1 MSPSLITVSAFE
13 WEQDVSY
20 FVFSSLSIFLS
31 TATNVTN
38 LNPLKLDNNFFSLV
52 LTAYLVSLSCSS
64 EFKEFECPTL

>member
-1 MSPSLITVSAFE
+1 MSPSLIIVSAFE
-13 WEQDVSY
+13 WEQNVSY

-31 TATNVTN
+31 TATNVVTN

-64 EFKEFECPTL
+64 EFKEFE

>member
-31 TATNVTN
+31 TATNVVTN

-64 EFKEFECPTL
+64 EFKEFE